1 MVHKHCQNTTAGRSG
16 YKAMIATPAWDA
28 IIEKARPKSAD
39 ELEADGWIN
48 VEAFAIKTGLVR
60 RTAYDHLEE
69 QVRSGVLERQ
79 RFVIRSA
86 YKPKPCFFY
95 RPLPK
100 VSDW

>member
-1 MVHKHCQNTTAGRSG
+1 MVHKHRKNTTAGSSG
-16 YKAMIATPAWDA
+16 YKTMITTPAWDA

-60 RTAYDHLEE
+60 RTAYEHLEE
-69 QVRSGVLERQ
+69 QVRSGALEKQ

-95 RPLPK
+95 RPLPT